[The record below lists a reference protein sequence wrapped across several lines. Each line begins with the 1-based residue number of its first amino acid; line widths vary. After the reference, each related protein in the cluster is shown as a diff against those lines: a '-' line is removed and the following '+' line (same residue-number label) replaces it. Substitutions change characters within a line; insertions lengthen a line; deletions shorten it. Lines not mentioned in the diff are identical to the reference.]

1 MKIKALLM
9 LIPLISCCLVQFGC
23 NRSVG
28 DTWEDTKTAG
38 RQMGRGFR
46 TLSGTNDESRLFR
59 DPSEFNGPQCQQEY
73 IPLKDDEISKQLNL
87 EGHVPQASRTPG
99 EPGSNLPGIDGF
111 TDPMRSDQKRVF
123 QNIHFD
129 TNDHVIRGQENKKI
143 ILNISNYMQQN
154 PNVCLFV
161 EGHCDKRGPAAYNLA
176 LGARRSN
183 TVRNQLVK
191 EGVDAER
198 IFTISYGKE
207 RPIALGDD
215 EASLQM
221 NRRAQFKIFAR

>member
-9 LIPLISCCLVQFGC
+9 LVPLISCCLLQFGC
-23 NRSVG
+23 TRSAG
-28 DTWEDTKTAG
+28 DAWEDTKTAG

-46 TLSGTNDESRLFR
+46 TLSGCNDESRLFN
-59 DPSEFNGPQCQQEY
+59 DPSEFNGPQYQQEY
-73 IPLKDDEISKQLNL
+73 IPLKDDEISRQLDL
-87 EGHVPQASRTPG
+87 EGHVPQATRTPG

-111 TDPMRSDQKRVF
+111 SDPVRSDQKRVF

-129 TNDHVIRGQENKKI
+129 TNDHVIRGQENKRI
-143 ILNISNYMQQN
+143 VLNISSYMKQN
-154 PNVCLFV
+154 PNICLFV

-183 TVRNQLVK
+183 SVRNQLVK

-207 RPIALGDD
+207 RPITLGDD
-215 EASLQM
+215 DASLQI
-221 NRRAQFKIFAR
+221 NRRAQFKIYSR